1 MQCSLS
7 TIPLHQRSLASW
19 LHLAGVAL
27 MAGVITG
34 GVHVKVAAGVK
45 RVVDKGVAATPSVD
59 SGAAVTLMLA

>member
-1 MQCSLS
+1 
-7 TIPLHQRSLASW
+7 
-19 LHLAGVAL
+19 